1 MRYDSIT
8 PKTVSNFSQ
17 AMDLNSPDTNST
29 TASGFLA
36 GGEQMGKRIR
46 NFDWTKTSLGKPD
59 TWPQALRTSISIC
72 LNSNFPI
79 AVYWGKDLTLIYND
93 AWSPILGNKANWA
106 LGKPA
111 REVWPDIW
119 NDIEPQFKKAFSG
132 QPGGSTDAL
141 LPMQRHGYIEECYF
155 DFTFTPVYAE
165 SGNVEGV
172 FNAVIETTY
181 RMLNEGRSEFLNNLT
196 LLLATSKSQEEVYKN
211 LIHYFKNKNTA
222 VSFGAVCSLQNENFT
237 ITHATHDPAIHFKLK
252 KKLPFDSIGFNK
264 FLFIPD
270 IHEYFENPPKGHW
283 PETPL
288 EAVLIPVS
296 DYTGKA
302 IDYVFCGLNARRR
315 FDEQYSLFF
324 TSLADRIINISD
336 TIRALEEER
345 KRANALAEIDKAKTA
360 FFSNISHEFRTPLTL
375 LLGVVEQTLA
385 DPNTNPANHDRLLM
399 MQRNAMRLLR
409 LVNNLL
415 DYSRIEA
422 GRMAA
427 QYKPTNIAKFT
438 TDLAAT
444 FRSTIENAGLQFN
457 VHCNEVHSPVY
468 VDKNMWEKI
477 VLNLLSNAFKYTL
490 EGSISVSLTEENGS
504 VHFSVKYTGIG
515 IPDYAKP
522 KLFERF
528 YRVENTTARSYEGTG
543 IGLSMINELVK
554 LHGGEILVE
563 SEPGKGSVFTAVLPT
578 GKKHLPADQVI
589 ESAQEYDEVFADF
602 LVEDANALLGNNQT
616 INQQD
621 DASEKP
627 IVLIVDDNSDIRNY
641 LSDLLSAEYTVI
653 TAEHG
658 EDALQQIKTSTPSLI
673 ISDVMMPVMD
683 GLQLVNTLKANIDTQ
698 HIPVILLTARAGE
711 ESRIAGY
718 ETGADDYLV
727 KPFAAN
733 ELLSRVSAQIK
744 LKQKRQ
750 DALKTLYNLF
760 DEVSFGVIALKGDN
774 LLIEYINKYNLD
786 LWNADK
792 KDVIGKPLFEAR
804 PEIQKFAE
812 GIHQKVYETESRYE
826 QRELAVPFYTN
837 GNKTLRYFDVVID
850 PMRDDTG
857 RIIGQLAT
865 SIDVTDK
872 VLHRNSIAEKEV
884 KYRAL
889 SLSLDEMVKLRTEQ
903 LHELNELLMHKNRE
917 LENTIQQLHQQ
928 QLKDIQKDN
937 FIQMAS
943 HELKTPVTSITGYVQ
958 VLSKAYQQDE
968 TIPQAILKS
977 AFGSIEKQ
985 LKRLTR
991 LISELLDLSKIE
1003 TGQLQ
1008 FHHELFDLNVLIEE
1022 VIADIRHTGA
1032 KQTII
1037 LSQEGCYHVT
1047 GDRDRIG
1054 QVFINLLNNAI
1065 KFSAPE
1071 STIEITIAKHNGNFA
1086 AVSVKDQGIG
1096 IDKEEQDKI
1105 FERFYRVKSKETET
1119 YPGFGIGLFIA
1130 RSILQKHNGN
1140 LFVESEKAKGAK
1152 FTFLLPIDHS

>member
-1 MRYDSIT
+1 
-8 PKTVSNFSQ
+8 
-17 AMDLNSPDTNST
+17 MDLISSGTDHPTYL
-29 TASGFLA
+29 GFLA
-36 GGEQMGKRIR
+36 GGEEMGKRIR
-46 NFDWTKTSLGKPD
+46 LFDWSKTSLGKPE

-211 LIHYFKNKNTA
+211 LVHYFKNKNTA
-222 VSFGAVCSLQNENFT
+222 VSFGAVYSLQNENFI
-237 ITHATHDPAIHFKLK
+237 ITHSTHDPATHFKLK
-252 KKLPFDSIGFNK
+252 KKLPFDAIGFNK

-283 PETPL
+283 PEMPL
-288 EAVLIPVS
+288 EGVLIPVS

-375 LLGVVEQTLA
+375 LLGVVEQTIA

-427 QYKPTNIAKFT
+427 QYKPTDITRLT

-457 VHCNEVHSPVY
+457 VHCNEVKSPVY

-490 EGSISVSLTEENGS
+490 KGSISVTLTEENGTIL
-504 VHFSVKYTGIG
+504 FSVKDTGIG
-515 IPDYAKP
+515 IPAYAKP

-554 LHGGEILVE
+554 LHGGEIIVE
-563 SEPGKGSVFTAVLPT
+563 SEPGKGSVFTAVIPV
-578 GKKHLPADQVI
+578 GKKHLPADQVVD
-589 ESAQEYDEVFADF
+589 SANEYDEVFADF
-602 LVEDANALLGNNQT
+602 LVDDANALLGNDKKTNHYETAIQ
-616 INQQD
+616 
-621 DASEKP
+621 KP
-627 IVLIVDDNSDIRNY
+627 RVLIVDDNGDIRSY
-641 LSDLLSAEYTVI
+641 LSDLLSTEYIIT
-653 TAEHG
+653 TAENG
-658 EDALQQIKTSTPSLI
+658 KDALQQIDAFQPALI

-683 GLQLVNTLKANIDTQ
+683 GLQLVNTLKGNINTQ

-733 ELLSRVSAQIK
+733 ELLSRVAAQIK
-744 LKQKRQ
+744 LKHKRE

-760 DEVSFGVIALKGDN
+760 DEVSFGVIALKGPE
-774 LLIEYINKYNLD
+774 LVIEYINKYNLD
-786 LWNADK
+786 LWNSDK
-792 KDVIGKPLFEAR
+792 KDIIGKPLFETR
-804 PEIQKFAE
+804 PEIRKFAE
-812 GIHQKVYETESRYE
+812 AIHQKLYETESRQE
-826 QRELAVPFYTN
+826 QKELAVPFYTN
-837 GNKTLRYFDVVID
+837 GNKMLRYFDVVID
-850 PMRDDTG
+850 PMRDDAG
-857 RIIGQLAT
+857 RVIGQLAT

-903 LHELNELLMHKNRE
+903 LNDLNQLLMDKNHE
-917 LENTIQQLHQQ
+917 LENSIEQLHQQ

-958 VLSKAYQQDE
+958 VLSKAYSQGE
-968 TIPQAILKS
+968 AIPPLLLKS

-1003 TGQLQ
+1003 TGELQ
-1008 FHHELFDLNVLIEE
+1008 FHYELFDLNMLVEE
-1022 VIADIRHTGA
+1022 MIADIRHTGA
-1032 KQTII
+1032 KHPII
-1037 LSQEGCYHVT
+1037 LSQEGSYYVT

-1054 QVFINLLNNAI
+1054 QVLINLLNNAI
-1065 KFSAPE
+1065 KFSPPD
-1071 STIEITIAKHNGNFA
+1071 STIEINIAKHNGNYA
-1086 AVSVKDQGIG
+1086 GVSVKDQGIG
-1096 IDKEEQDKI
+1096 IDKEDQDKI

-1130 RSILQKHNGN
+1130 RNILQKHNGN
-1140 LFVESEKAKGAK
+1140 LFVESEKGKGSK
-1152 FTFLLPIDHS
+1152 FTFLLPIEK